1 MKTREGKPVSVEG
14 SKENATNG
22 KQKDSVQKEMLA
34 VSATV
39 RTSVEKGHNRPLLP
53 RNRRLKVTGKILWK
67 GKLPDAAVLLERDIK
82 RMPLDLS
89 DQDYGGRTLKLL
101 LWLDDGSRLWPISD
115 GSTLVFSSDS

>member
-1 MKTREGKPVSVEG
+1 
-14 SKENATNG
+14 
-22 KQKDSVQKEMLA
+22 MLA

-67 GKLPDAAVLLERDIK
+67 GKLPHAAVLLERDIK

-89 DQDYGGRTLKLL
+89 DQDYGGTLKLL
-101 LWLDDGSRLWPISD
+101 LWVMWLDYGPP
-115 GSTLVFSSDS
+115 TLATTSFFSDS